1 MFLSDIIHRV
11 RVTQLVS
18 GSSKPL
24 THPYTQGS
32 HMLRHA
38 ASLWQ
43 RRLCGCRGRRSAL
56 GGAAGGGGGGTVLC
70 ASLLG
75 LGSEDSPVRTD
86 DRNQAMLSAPSRLD
100 RPGEDPEAA
109 EAAVRRSY
117 EDRESLGWQQRIR
130 IMWRFD
136 QVRWTQRR

>member
-1 MFLSDIIHRV
+1 MWR
-11 RVTQLVS
+11 
-18 GSSKPL
+18 
-24 THPYTQGS
+24 
-32 HMLRHA
+32 
-38 ASLWQ
+38 
-43 RRLCGCRGRRSAL
+43 RRLRGCRGRRSAL

-75 LGSEDSPVRTD
+75 LGSEDSPVKPN

-117 EDRESLGWQQRIR
+117 EDRESLDWQQRIR